1 MISGKMLS
9 LVAALVLGATAVQA
23 ELHEVQMVNRAESGR
38 MAFEPAFLR
47 VQPGDTVRFIASD
60 RGHNAETIA
69 TMLPAGVEGFA
80 GKINEEIEIVLDVE
94 GLYGVK
100 CKPHFNMGMVMTIA
114 VGDVSQVPDTYFE
127 GRIPKK
133 AMARFDTQLTNLN

>member
-1 MISGKMLS
+1 M
-9 LVAALVLGATAVQA
+9 A
-23 ELHEVQMVNRAESGR
+23 EIPSPRCSVVPM
-38 MAFEPAFLR
+38 
-47 VQPGDTVRFIASD
+47 
-60 RGHNAETIA
+60 
-69 TMLPAGVEGFA
+69 AGVTADPATKARAKGWRLLAARFLAACNTSAGRWIPEGAEGFA

-114 VGDVSQVPDTYFE
+114 VGDVAQTPDTYFE

-133 AMARFDTQLTNLN
+133 ALARFDTQLANLN